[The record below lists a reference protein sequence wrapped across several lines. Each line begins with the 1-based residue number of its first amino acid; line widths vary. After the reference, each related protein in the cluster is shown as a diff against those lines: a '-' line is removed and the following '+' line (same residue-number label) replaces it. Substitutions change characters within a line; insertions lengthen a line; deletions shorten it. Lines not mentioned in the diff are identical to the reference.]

1 MQFHIQSAVAQDVPP
16 PLDMSRD
23 TGSNDVADAAAA
35 DTGYEITQLDDDP
48 FDYGDIDAG
57 IAAHADAG
65 DTLEA
70 MIAAAVTERNSLRVQ
85 NEQMWKIIEKQRSI
99 IQQLNDERARDKDL
113 ITRFSAAGGDHDSE
127 SAHTTSAPIPPPKKH
142 GVSFKLPTDEISAPE
157 RIQSLARPNTGVSPA
172 VSPVPRIELVQAEEH
187 PITSLASDE
196 AHEEGSSSGLLG
208 SKSSKVNVNRLSKAR
223 LSLRISEEDAELYNM
238 YFSSILDSDSS
249 SLDLASSLFIPPP
262 PKEIDA
268 EDVSAN
274 VQPDAPEETA
284 DAEVEE
290 SDKSDAD
297 AWQSGSLALPRI
309 PTASLKASS
318 ETPQAE
324 LSNAEQI
331 PPKQR
336 PPPRI
341 SSAEGSMRAIPAASA
356 PPPPLPSTPLE
367 PPPRTPELHGPQRP
381 LPQISAPSVSSPFV
395 GSRSSSEPALVINT
409 VNGSPASQLHSSS
422 ILSSSSSSN
431 ASVSSPRPPG
441 SSLSPN
447 FTSGIM
453 GVVKDLSSAE
463 GATVE
468 VLSSRPQANSDRTVV
483 FVVSVRLGQDTWY
496 LEKGFSEFSLLDSKL
511 RASSRNQAIASAPP
525 VEKSFFNSFSVY
537 KFEHRKLY
545 LEQYLT
551 RAIEFEKA
559 SRDLIEFLVT
569 GAFTTSP
576 SRKESRTPR
585 STAIE
590 APPGKDLVGTIKLK
604 HCLVSRIP
612 PGSEPASPF
621 AFALVEYRSGSFQ
634 GEDSVPPESK
644 VFARH
649 ILGPQDE
656 NDREEWLR
664 LLAQQISEVRPSG
677 LLRPTSNVG
686 PGGGPDILSPAP
698 SVQSIDSLPY
708 QRPNSFQPRHLSAAA
723 PWLPPPPTG
732 FSPGVAPSPLSSPPQ
747 VPGGFGSS
755 PGGGARPPGPPP
767 GMLGAVNGTAA
778 GGGSAPG
785 GDAMS
790 ALMTA
795 SNNRMPT
802 KNVADDHARTQAQ
815 HPLPLPLIDVSWVQ
829 QQQQLQQQQSLQ
841 PGAMLPPT
849 PGGSPSYPGAGPL
862 GPRSMS
868 NSSGGSGN
876 ARPAQAGAVS
886 GVNKM
891 VSNALGWG
899 RKKPAAEVASRP
911 SAGRGV
917 FGVPL
922 EQVVATTRI
931 SDTLELPAIVY
942 RCIDYLLVMKAIEEE
957 GIYRLSGSSSV
968 IQQLKE
974 RFNNDGDVDLVAGE
988 PYDVHAVAGVL
999 KLFLRE
1005 LPTPILT
1012 HQLTSEFIAILDL
1025 DDRNERVQLLAQLAS
1040 RLPPANR
1047 TLLRVLCSHLVEVVQ
1062 RSDINKMTVRNV
1074 AIVFSPTLA
1083 VPAGVFGLMLAE
1095 FDAVF
1100 GENSGAAA
1108 LNAGAPPP
1116 PEKNG
1121 A

>member
-1 MQFHIQSAVAQDVPP
+1 
-16 PLDMSRD
+16 
-23 TGSNDVADAAAA
+23 
-35 DTGYEITQLDDDP
+35 
-48 FDYGDIDAG
+48 
-57 IAAHADAG
+57 
-65 DTLEA
+65 

-99 IQQLNDERARDKDL
+99 IQQLNEERARDKDL

-127 SAHTTSAPIPPPKKH
+127 SAHTTSAPVPPPKKH

-157 RIQSLARPNTGVSPA
+157 RIQSLARPKAATSPA

-187 PITSLASDE
+187 PTTSLASDE

-238 YFSSILDSDSS
+238 YFSSILDPDSS

-262 PKEIDA
+262 PKEIDT
-268 EDVSAN
+268 EDDAAN
-274 VQPDAPEETA
+274 IQPDEQEETT
-284 DAEVEE
+284 DAEAEE
-290 SDKSDAD
+290 YDKTDTD

-318 ETPQAE
+318 EVPPE
-324 LSNAEQI
+324 PNNAGQI

-341 SSAEGSMRAIPAASA
+341 SSAEGSMRAISPASA

-367 PPPRTPELHGPQRP
+367 PPPRELHGPQRL
-381 LPQISAPSVSSPFV
+381 LPQISAPSVSSPLA

-409 VNGSPASQLHSSS
+409 ANGSPASQFHSSGL
-422 ILSSSSSSN
+422 LSSSSNSN

-551 RAIEFEKA
+551 GAIEFEKT

-590 APPGKDLVGTIKLK
+590 APVVKEGFLARKGKGTSLWKTRYYVLKNGGLLECYEEPGKDLVGTIKLK

-612 PGSEPASPF
+612 PGSEPVTPF

-634 GEDSVPPESK
+634 GEESIPPESK

-708 QRPNSFQPRHLSAAA
+708 QRPNSFQPRHHSAAA
-723 PWLPPPPTG
+723 PWLPSAG
-732 FSPGVAPSPLSSPPQ
+732 FSPAAAPSPLSSPQQIPSGFGS
-747 VPGGFGSS
+747 VPGGGPPGAS
-755 PGGGARPPGPPP
+755 PGL
-767 GMLGAVNGTAA
+767 LGAVSGTAM
-778 GGGSAPG
+778 GGSAGG

-802 KNVADDHARTQAQ
+802 KNVADDHARTLAQ

-829 QQQQLQQQQSLQ
+829 QQQQLQQQ
-841 PGAMLPPT
+841 AT
-849 PGGSPSYPGAGPL
+849 PGGSPSFPGAGPL

-868 NSSGGSGN
+868 NSSGGGGGN
-876 ARPAQAGAVS
+876 ARPAQVGAVS

-891 VSNALGWG
+891 
-899 RKKPAAEVASRP
+899 
-911 SAGRGV
+911 
-917 FGVPL
+917 
-922 EQVVATTRI
+922 
-931 SDTLELPAIVY
+931 
-942 RCIDYLLVMKAIEEE
+942 
-957 GIYRLSGSSSV
+957 
-968 IQQLKE
+968 
-974 RFNNDGDVDLVAGE
+974 
-988 PYDVHAVAGVL
+988 
-999 KLFLRE
+999 
-1005 LPTPILT
+1005 
-1012 HQLTSEFIAILDL
+1012 
-1025 DDRNERVQLLAQLAS
+1025 
-1040 RLPPANR
+1040 
-1047 TLLRVLCSHLVEVVQ
+1047 
-1062 RSDINKMTVRNV
+1062 
-1074 AIVFSPTLA
+1074 
-1083 VPAGVFGLMLAE
+1083 
-1095 FDAVF
+1095 
-1100 GENSGAAA
+1100 
-1108 LNAGAPPP
+1108 
-1116 PEKNG
+1116 
-1121 A
+1121 